1 MSQQT
6 STSATEHD
14 ARVNGIQ
21 LHYATWGDQAA
32 AQRAIV
38 LIHGLTVNWTEWE
51 PLGPALAAAGWY
63 VIAPD
68 LRGRG
73 QSAKPPHGYGI
84 PYHANDVLSLCD
96 TLNLSRV
103 AVMGHSLGA
112 FITIFLAALHPTR
125 VSHAVLVDAGGTVP
139 ADAYEAVASSVQRIG
154 VVYPSLDAF
163 MEARRKSAVAFAWSP
178 LWERLYRYDVEVWP
192 DGTATSRMPKHAF
205 DEEVAVNAFVRLDA
219 MLPLIKAPTLIT
231 RATVGTLAPDR
242 GFILTAEEAAR
253 LRDTIPGAQVVE
265 IANVTHYDIALADEF
280 MRVVADFLG

>member
-1 MSQQT
+1 MSLQT

-32 AQRAIV
+32 AGRTIV
-38 LIHGLTVNWTEWE
+38 LVHGITVNWMEWE
-51 PLGPALAAAGWY
+51 VLGPALAAAGWY

-84 PYHANDVLSLCD
+84 PFHANDILSLCD
-96 TLNLSRV
+96 ALSLPRV

-112 FITIFLAALHPTR
+112 AITTFLAALHPTR

-192 DGTATSRMPKHAF
+192 DGTATSRMPKHAY
-205 DEEVAVNAFVRLDA
+205 DEEVAVNYALALDA
-219 MLPLIKAPTLIT
+219 LLPFVKAPTLIT
-231 RATVGTLAPDR
+231 RATVGTLGPDR
-242 GFILTAEEAAR
+242 GFILTAGEAAR
-253 LRDTIPGAQVVE
+253 LRDTIPSAQLVE

>member
-1 MSQQT
+1 MSQQAG
-6 STSATEHD
+6 ATEHD

-32 AQRAIV
+32 AGRTIV

-96 TLNLSRV
+96 TLNLARV

-125 VSHAVLVDAGGTVP
+125 VSHAVLVDAGGTTP
-139 ADAYEAVASSVQRIG
+139 ADAMATIASSVQRIG
-154 VVYPSLDAF
+154 VVYPSLEAF
-163 MEARRKSAVAFAWSP
+163 MEARRQASASIWSP

-219 MLPLIKAPTLIT
+219 MLPHIKAPTLIT

-280 MRVVADFLG
+280 MRAVADFLG

>member
-1 MSQQT
+1 MSQQAG
-6 STSATEHD
+6 ATEHD

-96 TLNLSRV
+96 TLNLARV

-125 VSHAVLVDAGGTVP
+125 VSHAVLVDAGGTTP
-139 ADAYEAVASSVQRIG
+139 ADAMATIASSVQRIG
-154 VVYPSLDAF
+154 VVYPSLEAF
-163 MEARRKSAVAFAWSP
+163 MEARRQASASIWSP
-178 LWERLYRYDVEVWP
+178 LWERLYRYDVDVWP
-192 DGTATSRMPKHAF
+192 DGTATARMPKHAL

-219 MLPLIKAPTLIT
+219 MLPHIKAPTLIT

-280 MRVVADFLG
+280 MRAVADFLG

>member
-1 MSQQT
+1 MSQQAG
-6 STSATEHD
+6 ATEHE

-32 AQRAIV
+32 AGRAIV

-96 TLNLSRV
+96 TLNLARV

-112 FITIFLAALHPTR
+112 FITIFLAALHQTR
-125 VSHAVLVDAGGTVP
+125 VSHAILVDAGGTTP
-139 ADAYEAVASSVQRIG
+139 ADAMATIASSVQRIG
-154 VVYPSLDAF
+154 VVYPSLEAF
-163 MEARRKSAVAFAWSP
+163 MEARRQASASIWSP
-178 LWERLYRYDVEVWP
+178 LWERLYRYDVDVWP
-192 DGTATSRMPKHAF
+192 DGTATSRMPKHAL

-280 MRVVADFLG
+280 MRTVADFLG